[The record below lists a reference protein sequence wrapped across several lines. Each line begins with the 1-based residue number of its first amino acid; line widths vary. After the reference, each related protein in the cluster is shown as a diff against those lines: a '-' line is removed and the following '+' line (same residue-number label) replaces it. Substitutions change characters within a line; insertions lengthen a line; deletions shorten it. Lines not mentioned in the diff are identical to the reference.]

1 MDLKQTY
8 MLDRYEQML
17 VYPKEELERRWALAR
32 QVMEEQGADLLL
44 VLEGSFEGYNHW
56 FAGSREF
63 ECIIIPKAGD
73 VIAVLTGEINREE
86 PYRKERPVQYG
97 KLFYQKPLADLHP
110 QLKYVHDFDARDI
123 RAALAGTQAT
133 ASGSDTG
140 NRPAAAGGSDTGNR
154 PAAAS
159 GSDIRNQPVETSG
172 SDTENRPA
180 AASGGSGTAIRNLR
194 IAMIHPEVLKQSM
207 YENMREVLGEFTY
220 FDIGIPLDEVRV
232 VKSDVERELIRQTNV
247 MNETLMSAA
256 AQVIREG
263 RTVKDVTDEMQY
275 MAMNLGSGGHFVHVF
290 CCHVGPQDEP
300 DIDTM
305 GRLPF
310 PGYTLRHNDKVF
322 MLIETNGP
330 GGHYSALGRFFIL
343 GRASEETKTYW
354 NMAVA
359 AQHNAARLMKP
370 GVSVR
375 QIADE
380 NYRYITE
387 DCGFLTN
394 HQNYLHS
401 LGFQYGEQ
409 PYLNA
414 PSEHTPL
421 REGMHYIAHPVIRRT
436 YPGTDAEDGYFAL
449 DTYYVTKDGGIR
461 ANSFP
466 QVIIEL

>member
-1 MDLKQTY
+1 MNFNDTC

-17 VYPKEELERRWALAR
+17 VYPKEELERRWALAG
-32 QVMEEQGADLLL
+32 QVMKEQGADLLL

-63 ECIIIPKAGD
+63 ECIIVPKEGD

-86 PYRKERPVQYG
+86 TYRKERPVQYE
-97 KLFYQKPLADLHP
+97 KLFYQKPLAPLHP
-110 QLKYVHDFDARDI
+110 KLRYVHDFDARDVK
-123 RAALAGTQAT
+123 ALLKSQKT
-133 ASGSDTG
+133 ASDGGEGNPTG
-140 NRPAAAGGSDTGNR
+140 ED
-154 PAAAS
+154 AS
-159 GSDIRNQPVETSG
+159 GKGP
-172 SDTENRPA
+172 
-180 AASGGSGTAIRNLR
+180 R
-194 IAMIHPEVLKQSM
+194 IAMIHPEVLKQSI
-207 YENMREVLGEFTY
+207 YDNMREVLGDFSY
-220 FDIGIPLDEVRV
+220 FDMGILLDEVRA
-232 VKSDVERELIRQTNV
+232 VKSGVERELIEQTNI
-247 MNETLMSAA
+247 MNEKLMSAA

-263 RTVKDVTDEMQY
+263 RTVKEVTDEMQY

-290 CCHVGPQDEP
+290 CCHVGPQDKP

-310 PGYTLRHNDKVF
+310 PGYTLKHNDKVF

-343 GRASEETKTYW
+343 GRASEETKKYW
-354 NMAVA
+354 EMAVA
-359 AQHNAARLMKP
+359 AQQNAARLMKP

-387 DCGFLTN
+387 ECGFLTN
-394 HQNYLHS
+394 HQNYLHG

-414 PSEHTPL
+414 PSENVPL

-449 DTYYVTKDGGIR
+449 DTYYVTKAGGVR

-466 QVIIEL
+466 QIIIEL